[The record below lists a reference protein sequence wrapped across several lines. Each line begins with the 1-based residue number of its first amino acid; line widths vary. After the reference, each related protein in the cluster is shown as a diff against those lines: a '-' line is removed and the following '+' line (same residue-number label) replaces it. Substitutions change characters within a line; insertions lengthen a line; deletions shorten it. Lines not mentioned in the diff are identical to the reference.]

1 MPQNLVALSKEGVA
15 LRIIPERAAAVPKS
29 RIGRIPPFS

>member
-1 MPQNLVALSKEGVA
+1 MAQNLVALSQEGEA
-15 LRIIPERAAAVPKS
+15 LRIFPERIAAVPES